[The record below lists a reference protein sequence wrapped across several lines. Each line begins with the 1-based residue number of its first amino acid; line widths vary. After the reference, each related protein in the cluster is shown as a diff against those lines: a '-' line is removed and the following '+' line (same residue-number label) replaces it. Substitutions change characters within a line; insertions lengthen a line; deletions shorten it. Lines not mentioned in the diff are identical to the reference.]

1 MHILLAFRAPA
12 LRRQTFSSEP
22 KAGAVGAMPKVLHLL
37 SRFDVGG
44 TERQLV
50 ERLRRH
56 PRGFEPLLAC
66 NRPTGAFLGPIR
78 ALGLEP
84 ISIPWRGIV
93 HPTGALGV
101 LRLAA
106 VMKLHDVDLVHAN
119 DYAMSVLGLPA
130 ARLAGVPFVTN
141 RVDCGHLRP
150 GFGVAHRKLEA
161 FAARNSDIVCANAD
175 AVRKVCI
182 EEEGCD
188 PERVMVVRNGLD
200 IARFDSLAAQEPAA
214 PTGMRPDDFNVAVVG
229 NLWPVKG
236 HTTLVEA
243 AALLATRAPGIRF
256 FCVGEGVMRPALEKR
271 LRDLGIEDRVV
282 LLGHRSDVPAILAR
296 ANALALCSS
305 NEGLSNAI
313 MEAMAARL
321 PVVATRVGGN
331 PELLDGGRGLLV
343 PYGDPRAL
351 AEAVLRISASTE
363 DARAMGRKGRAFVE
377 AELSL
382 ERMRTAHEEVYWRAL
397 DLPVPAA
404 AESPKRLAANG

>member
-1 MHILLAFRAPA
+1 M
-12 LRRQTFSSEP
+12 
-22 KAGAVGAMPKVLHLL
+22 
-37 SRFDVGG
+37 SRFDFGG

-66 NRPTGAFLGPIR
+66 NSATGAFLEPIR
-78 ALGLEP
+78 ALGLDP
-84 ISIPWRGIV
+84 VVIPWRGIV

-101 LRLAA
+101 ARLAA
-106 VMKLHDVDLVHAN
+106 LMVSRQVDLVHAN
-119 DYAMSVLGLPA
+119 DYAMSVLGLLA
-130 ARLAGVPFVTN
+130 ARLARARFITN

-161 FAARNSDIVCANAD
+161 FAARNSDLVCANAD

-188 PERVMVVRNGLD
+188 PERVAVVRNGIDLS
-200 IARFDSLAAQEPAA
+200 RFDSLAQQEPAA
-214 PTGMRPDDFNVAVVG
+214 PIGMRPGDFNVAVVG

-243 AALLATRAPGIRF
+243 AALLAERTPRIRF
-256 FCVGEGVMRPALEKR
+256 FCAGEGVMRPALEKR
-271 LRDLGIEDRVV
+271 LRQLGIEDRVV

-296 ANALALCSS
+296 SNALALCSS

-331 PELLDGGRGLLV
+331 PELLEGGRGLLV
-343 PYGDPRAL
+343 PYRDPRAL
-351 AEAVLRISASTE
+351 AQAVVRISTAPDE
-363 DARAMGRKGRAFVE
+363 ARTMGRKGRAFVE

-382 ERMRTAHEEVYWRAL
+382 ERMQTAHERLYWRAL
-397 DLPVPAA
+397 DRPAPPAA
-404 AESPKRLAANG
+404 ERPDRLAANG

>member
-1 MHILLAFRAPA
+1 
-12 LRRQTFSSEP
+12 
-22 KAGAVGAMPKVLHLL
+22 MPRVLHLL
-37 SRFDVGG
+37 SRFDIGG

-66 NRPTGAFLGPIR
+66 NSAGGPFLEPIR
-78 ALGLEP
+78 SFGIEP

-130 ARLAGVPFVTN
+130 ARLARVPFITN

-161 FAARNSDIVCANAD
+161 FAARNSDLVCANAE

-188 PERVMVVRNGLD
+188 PERVEVIRNGLD
-200 IARFDSLAAQEPAA
+200 IARFDSLAAQEPTA

-243 AALLATRAPGIRF
+243 AALLATRAPKIRF
-256 FCVGEGVMRPALEKR
+256 FCAGEGVMRPVLEKR
-271 LRDLGIEDRVV
+271 LRELGIEDRVV
-282 LLGHRSDVPAILAR
+282 LLGHRTDVQAILAR

-351 AEAVLRISASTE
+351 ADAVLRIASNADE
-363 DARAMGRKGRAFVE
+363 ARSMGRKARAFIE
-377 AELSL
+377 TELSL
-382 ERMRTAHEEVYWRAL
+382 ERMQTAHEQLYWRAL

-404 AESPKRLAANG
+404 DEPRNRLAANG

>member
-1 MHILLAFRAPA
+1 M
-12 LRRQTFSSEP
+12 
-22 KAGAVGAMPKVLHLL
+22 
-37 SRFDVGG
+37 SRFDFGG

-66 NRPTGAFLGPIR
+66 NSATGAFLEPIR
-78 ALGLEP
+78 ALGLDP
-84 ISIPWRGIV
+84 VVIPWRGIV

-101 LRLAA
+101 ARLAA
-106 VMKLHDVDLVHAN
+106 LMVSRQVDLVHAN
-119 DYAMSVLGLPA
+119 DYAMSVLGLLA
-130 ARLAGVPFVTN
+130 ARLARARFITN

-161 FAARNSDIVCANAD
+161 FAARNSDLVCANAD

-188 PERVMVVRNGLD
+188 PERVAVVRNGIDLS
-200 IARFDSLAAQEPAA
+200 RFDSLAQQEPAA
-214 PTGMRPDDFNVAVVG
+214 PIGMRPGDFNVAVVG

-243 AALLATRAPGIRF
+243 AALLAERTPRIRF
-256 FCVGEGVMRPALEKR
+256 FCAGEGVMRPALEKR
-271 LRDLGIEDRVV
+271 LRQLGIEDRVV

-296 ANALALCSS
+296 SNALALCSS

-331 PELLDGGRGLLV
+331 PELLEGGRGLLV

-351 AEAVLRISASTE
+351 AQALLRISTAPDE
-363 DARAMGRKGRAFVE
+363 ARTMGRKGRAFVE

-382 ERMRTAHEEVYWRAL
+382 ERMQAAHERLYWRAL
-397 DLPVPAA
+397 DRPAPPAA
-404 AESPKRLAANG
+404 ERPDRLAANG

>member
-1 MHILLAFRAPA
+1 
-12 LRRQTFSSEP
+12 
-22 KAGAVGAMPKVLHLL
+22 MPKVLHLL
-37 SRFDVGG
+37 SRFDFGG

-66 NRPTGAFLGPIR
+66 NSATGGFLGPIR
-78 ALGLEP
+78 ALGIEP
-84 ISIPWRGIV
+84 VVIPWRGIV
-93 HPTGALGV
+93 HPTGALGI

-106 VMKLHDVDLVHAN
+106 LIKMRRVDLVHAN

-130 ARLAGVPFVTN
+130 ARLAGARIIAN

-161 FAARNSDIVCANAD
+161 FAARNSDLVCANAD

-182 EEEGCD
+182 EVEGCD
-188 PERVMVVRNGLD
+188 PERVAVVRNGIDLS
-200 IARFDSLAAQEPAA
+200 RFDSLAAQEPAA
-214 PTGMRPDDFNVAVVG
+214 PVGMRRADFNVAVVG

-243 AALLATRAPGIRF
+243 AALLAARAPRIRF
-256 FCVGEGVMRPALEKR
+256 FCAGEGVLRPVLEKR

-331 PELLDGGRGLLV
+331 PELLEGGRGVLV

-351 AEAVLRISASTE
+351 AEAVLRISV
-363 DARAMGRKGRAFVE
+363 ARDEARSMGRKGRAFVE
-377 AELSL
+377 AVLSL
-382 ERMRTAHEEVYWRAL
+382 ERMQTAHEELYRRAL
-397 DLPVPAA
+397 DLPAPSAA
-404 AESPKRLAANG
+404 KPPDRLAANG

>member
-1 MHILLAFRAPA
+1 
-12 LRRQTFSSEP
+12 
-22 KAGAVGAMPKVLHLL
+22 MPKVLHLL
-37 SRFDVGG
+37 SRFDFGG

-66 NRPTGAFLGPIR
+66 NSATGGFLGPIR
-78 ALGLEP
+78 ALGIEP
-84 ISIPWRGIV
+84 VVIPWRGIV
-93 HPTGALGV
+93 HPTGALGI

-106 VMKLHDVDLVHAN
+106 LIKMRRVDLVHAN

-130 ARLAGVPFVTN
+130 ARLAGARIIAN

-161 FAARNSDIVCANAD
+161 FAARNSDLVCANAD

-182 EEEGCD
+182 EMEGCD
-188 PERVMVVRNGLD
+188 PERVAVVRNGIDL
-200 IARFDSLAAQEPAA
+200 ARFDSLAAQEPAA
-214 PTGMRPDDFNVAVVG
+214 PVGMRRADFNVAVVG

-243 AALLATRAPGIRF
+243 AALLAARAPRIRF
-256 FCVGEGVMRPALEKR
+256 FCAGEGVLRPVLEKR

-331 PELLDGGRGLLV
+331 PELLEGGRGVLV

-351 AEAVLRISASTE
+351 AEAVLRISAAPDE
-363 DARAMGRKGRAFVE
+363 ARSMGRKGRAFVE
-377 AELSL
+377 AVLSL
-382 ERMRTAHEEVYWRAL
+382 ERMQTAHEELYRRAL
-397 DLPVPAA
+397 DLPAPSA
-404 AESPKRLAANG
+404 AEPPDRLAANG

>member
-1 MHILLAFRAPA
+1 
-12 LRRQTFSSEP
+12 
-22 KAGAVGAMPKVLHLL
+22 MPKVLHLL
-37 SRFDVGG
+37 SRFDFGG

-66 NRPTGAFLGPIR
+66 NSATGAFLGPIR
-78 ALGLEP
+78 ALGIEP
-84 ISIPWRGIV
+84 VVIPWRGIV
-93 HPTGALGV
+93 HPTGALGI

-106 VMKLHDVDLVHAN
+106 LIKMRRVDLVHAN

-130 ARLAGVPFVTN
+130 ARLAGARIIAN

-161 FAARNSDIVCANAD
+161 FAARNSDLVCANAD

-182 EEEGCD
+182 EVEGCD
-188 PERVMVVRNGLD
+188 PERVAVVRNGIDL
-200 IARFDSLAAQEPAA
+200 ARFDSLAAQEPAA
-214 PTGMRPDDFNVAVVG
+214 PVGMRRADFNVAVVG

-243 AALLATRAPGIRF
+243 AALLAARAPRIRF
-256 FCVGEGVMRPALEKR
+256 FCAGEGVLRPVLEKR

-331 PELLDGGRGLLV
+331 PELLEGGRGVLV

-351 AEAVLRISASTE
+351 AEAVLRISAAPDE
-363 DARAMGRKGRAFVE
+363 ARSMGRKGRAFVE
-377 AELSL
+377 AVLSL
-382 ERMRTAHEEVYWRAL
+382 ERMQTAHEELYRRAL
-397 DLPVPAA
+397 DLPAPSA
-404 AESPKRLAANG
+404 AEPPDRLAANG

>member
-1 MHILLAFRAPA
+1 
-12 LRRQTFSSEP
+12 
-22 KAGAVGAMPKVLHLL
+22 MPKVLHLL
-37 SRFDVGG
+37 SRFDFGG
-44 TERQLV
+44 IERQLV

-66 NRPTGAFLGPIR
+66 NSLTGAFLGPIR

-84 ISIPWRGIV
+84 FVVPWRGIV

-106 VMKLHDVDLVHAN
+106 LMKSEEVDLVHAN

-130 ARLAGVPFVTN
+130 ARLAGVRFVTN

-150 GFGVAHRKLEA
+150 GFSPAHRKLEA
-161 FAARNSDIVCANAD
+161 FAARSSDLVCANAD

-188 PERVMVVRNGLD
+188 PERVVVVRNGIDL
-200 IARFDSLAAQEPAA
+200 ARFDSLAAQEPAA
-214 PTGMRPDDFNVAVVG
+214 PIGMRSGDFNVAVVG

-243 AALLATRAPGIRF
+243 AALLAGRAPGIRF
-256 FCVGEGVMRPALEKR
+256 FCAGEGLMRPALEKR
-271 LRDLGIEDRVV
+271 LRQLGIEDRVV

-331 PELLDGGRGLLV
+331 PELLEGGRGLLV

-351 AEAVLRISASTE
+351 AEAVLRISAAPDE
-363 DARAMGRKGRAFVE
+363 ARAMGRKGRAFVE
-377 AELSL
+377 TELSL
-382 ERMRTAHEEVYWRAL
+382 ERMQTAHEQLYWRAL
-397 DLPVPAA
+397 DLPAPAA
-404 AESPKRLAANG
+404 VEPPDRLAANG

>member
-1 MHILLAFRAPA
+1 M
-12 LRRQTFSSEP
+12 
-22 KAGAVGAMPKVLHLL
+22 
-37 SRFDVGG
+37 SRFDFGG

-66 NRPTGAFLGPIR
+66 NSATGAFLEPIR
-78 ALGLEP
+78 ALGLDP
-84 ISIPWRGIV
+84 VVIPWRGIV

-101 LRLAA
+101 ARLAA
-106 VMKLHDVDLVHAN
+106 LMVSRQVDLVHAN
-119 DYAMSVLGLPA
+119 DYAMSVLGLLA
-130 ARLAGVPFVTN
+130 ARLARARFITN

-161 FAARNSDIVCANAD
+161 FAARNSDLVCANAD

-188 PERVMVVRNGLD
+188 PERVAVVRNGIDLS
-200 IARFDSLAAQEPAA
+200 RFDSLAQQEPAA
-214 PTGMRPDDFNVAVVG
+214 PIGMRPGDFNVAVVG

-243 AALLATRAPGIRF
+243 AALLAERTPRIRF
-256 FCVGEGVMRPALEKR
+256 FCAGEGVMRPALEKR
-271 LRDLGIEDRVV
+271 LRQLGIEDRVV

-296 ANALALCSS
+296 SNALALCSS

-331 PELLDGGRGLLV
+331 PELLEGGRGLLV

-351 AEAVLRISASTE
+351 AQALLRISTAPDE
-363 DARAMGRKGRAFVE
+363 ARTMGRKGRAFVE

-382 ERMRTAHEEVYWRAL
+382 ERMQAAHERLYWRAL
-397 DLPVPAA
+397 DLPAPRT
-404 AESPKRLAANG
+404 AERPDRLAANG